1 MGPDRTSV
9 AAVERLRGIVRGSRM
24 PTLPGVALL
33 VMVLLAVFG
42 PLLAPYDPIRPDAMN
57 VLQAP
62 SAAHWFGTDHFG
74 FDVYSR
80 VLHATRVDLSL
91 ALIAVLIGGGIGSLL
106 GALAALVGGWV
117 ETALLRLVEVVQSF
131 PVFLFGIALF
141 AAFGDSMRNLVIVI
155 AAINVPLYLRQVRSV
170 LLPLRGAEFILVA
183 RCSGLGTWT
192 ILWRHMLPN
201 SRGQIVSLFALTC
214 AYAIQIIAGLSFIG
228 LGIEPPYPEWGS
240 MINAG
245 ASYIVQGI
253 WWPSVFPG
261 LAIVAS
267 VYGLS
272 GVAGQDGVSPVGGP
286 R

>member
-1 MGPDRTSV
+1 
-9 AAVERLRGIVRGSRM
+9 
-24 PTLPGVALL
+24 
-33 VMVLLAVFG
+33 
-42 PLLAPYDPIRPDAMN
+42 
-57 VLQAP
+57 
-62 SAAHWFGTDHFG
+62 
-74 FDVYSR
+74 
-80 VLHATRVDLSL
+80 
-91 ALIAVLIGGGIGSLL
+91 
-106 GALAALVGGWV
+106 
-117 ETALLRLVEVVQSF
+117 
-131 PVFLFGIALF
+131 
-141 AAFGDSMRNLVIVI
+141 MRNLVIVI

-170 LLPLRGAEFILVA
+170 LLPLRGAEFILAA

-214 AYAIQIIAGLSFIG
+214 GLRDPDHRG
-228 LGIEPPYPEWGS
+228 PELHRSGDR
-240 MINAG
+240 APLPG
-245 ASYIVQGI
+245 VGVDDQRRCDYIVQGI